1 MTAHSTPHPPPAGP
15 AEGGEADQYERY
27 WYAFALA
34 GVVSLVLG
42 VLVIAYP
49 DPSLD
54 LLGVLIGIDLMVV
67 AVAGII
73 RGVASLSRSEPGQ
86 GTLLLGIVA
95 LIAGAIVIRNPGN
108 TIILLAITLAIYL
121 IVAGA
126 LSLAD
131 AIISSRHRL
140 ASLLKGL
147 VLAGAGTVMLCW
159 PDPSLD
165 ALVILAGVSLCLHG
179 VVDLVE
185 AFLLR
190 ALERRPGLS

>member
-1 MTAHSTPHPPPAGP
+1 MTAHSTPDVPADGP
-15 AEGGEADQYERY
+15 Y

-42 VLVIAYP
+42 VVVIAYP
-49 DPSLD
+49 DPSLE
-54 LLGVLIGIDLMVV
+54 LLGLFVGIDLLIV

-73 RGVASLSRSEPGQ
+73 RGVASLPESESAQ
-86 GTLLLGIVA
+86 GTLLLGIVG
-95 LIAGAIVIRNPGN
+95 LIAGAIVIRNPGD

-126 LSLAD
+126 LSLAE

-140 ASLLKGL
+140 MSLVKGL
-147 VLAGAGTVMLCW
+147 VLAGIGTVMLCW

-165 ALVILAGVSLCLHG
+165 ALVILAGIALCLQG
-179 VVDLVE
+179 VVDLGE

-190 ALERRPGLS
+190 AVE